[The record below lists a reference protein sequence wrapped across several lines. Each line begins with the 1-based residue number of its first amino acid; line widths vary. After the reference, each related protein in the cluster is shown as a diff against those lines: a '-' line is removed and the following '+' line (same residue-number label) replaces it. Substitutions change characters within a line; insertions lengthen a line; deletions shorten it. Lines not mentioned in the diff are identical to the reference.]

1 MDKCII
7 LAVDGEF
14 SRQTQHALRTAGDL
28 FAQAA
33 LGLHF
38 ILLTVI
44 PLPYDPSPALM
55 KSRGIGQC
63 HPPSPTSQQR
73 RQATEVL
80 SLAGALLQRQGF
92 ALALLH
98 VELVQRFGDPADEI
112 VKVARQRWADYVVLG
127 RRGNSSMHQLRR
139 VFVGSISSD
148 VMRTAPCPVLLVTPP
163 PIPRPHNLLA
173 WRTRGETGRVKG

>member
-7 LAVDGEF
+7 LGVDAEF
-14 SRQTQHALRTAGDL
+14 SQQTQDALRTAGDL
-28 FAQAA
+28 FGQAA

-55 KSRGIGQC
+55 KARGIGQFR
-63 HPPSPTSQQR
+63 PPSPTCQQH

-80 SLAGALLQRQGF
+80 SLAGDLLQRHSF
-92 ALALLH
+92 ALAPLH

-127 RRGNSSMHQLRR
+127 SRGNSSMHQLRR
-139 VFVGSISSD
+139 VFAGSISCD
-148 VMRTAPCPVLLVTPP
+148 IMRMAPCPVILVTPP
-163 PIPRPHNLLA
+163 PTPRPLNLLA
-173 WRTRGETGRVKG
+173 WRARDETRRVKG